1 MTGSEA
7 LARWKS
13 MTQAAVQRWNRL
25 TDRDLDTVR
34 GNAER
39 MVELLQ
45 ARYGIERREALAEL
59 ELWRRSLATGAAG
72 PRTIATS
79 PLGGVR

>member
-1 MTGSEA
+1 
-7 LARWKS
+7 

-59 ELWRRSLATGAAG
+59 ELWRRSLATGVGSRAIT
-72 PRTIATS
+72 PS
-79 PLGGVR
+79 PVGGVR